1 MSQPNSD
8 DYIDKALKENKG
20 KSQSDIER
28 LEELRKKKKENK
40 DALNSKIRAILLYS
54 GFIGAIISAVSYLI
68 ATIVMINGVSADLTM
83 QNQVLFSVLG
93 AVVGLLISF
102 MLRSQGVIYA
112 KQNEEVAQIMS
123 EYIQEETES
132 KSYEKNH
139 TIVWY
144 MGWATVVDFFLK
156 GVSVAVSTYFVVYI
170 FTEGNGNW
178 GLLWLAISNIGLFT
192 SFGLRGL
199 AKMYDNYIE
208 KHIPAVIART
218 KELKRKREEK
228 EKHSN

>member
-1 MSQPNSD
+1 
-8 DYIDKALKENKG
+8 
-20 KSQSDIER
+20 
-28 LEELRKKKKENK
+28 
-40 DALNSKIRAILLYS
+40 
-54 GFIGAIISAVSYLI
+54 
-68 ATIVMINGVSADLTM
+68 MINGVSADLTM
-83 QNQVLFSVLG
+83 QNQILFSILG

-112 KQNEEVAQIMS
+112 KQNEEVQRIMS
-123 EYIQEETES
+123 EYIAVES
-132 KSYEKNH
+132 EHKSYKKNH
-139 TIVWY
+139 TIIWY

-218 KELKRKREEK
+218 KQLK
-228 EKHSN
+228 EKGKENNERESEPRVDRDIQ